1 VAFFAVVSATHPFPP
16 ARHAE
21 PSPGLRA
28 AALAAATAV
37 GALIGFGRADGAALS
52 RLGAVVLRLR
62 GLPEFVAPDRGAMG
76 TALVGAG
83 YAALTAAAWGASLA
97 ALDLA
102 LARRGAAPPWRLAAV
117 TLAALA
123 LAAAD
128 AVLPTPL
135 RLAAGALGPG
145 ERALTALLV
154 AASAWVGVRMTVG
167 VHGASARGAG

>member
-1 VAFFAVVSATHPFPP
+1 VAFFAVVSATHFFPP
-16 ARHAE
+16 ARRAD

-28 AALAAATAV
+28 AALAAATVV

-62 GLPEFVAPDRGAMG
+62 GLPEFVAPDRGAVG

-83 YAALTAAAWGASLA
+83 YAAVTAGAWGASLA
-97 ALDLA
+97 ALDVA
-102 LARRGAAPPWRLAAV
+102 LARRGAAPPWRLAAI

-145 ERALTALLV
+145 ERVLTALLV
-154 AASAWVGVRMTVG
+154 AASAWAGVRMTA
-167 VHGASARGAG
+167 GAHDVAARAAN